1 MSDFSAGL
9 SAGDDLYGGS
19 VESALP
25 EPKAPSWFSSLNAD
39 NIAATTITSGAK
51 GIGSAIK
58 GLANIAADTLT
69 PIDPTGKELDPLASV
84 GITGG
89 KDIADW
95 LKDQGQNADDY
106 FSGFAKKYEP
116 DQSHIDDATK
126 IIDTAVGGLVQFIGG
141 DRVAP
146 FGGNVGFAQSSS
158 DETVKGLTDKGVD
171 AGTARDLGTLSGAA
185 ALAMTAIP
193 GAASIK
199 IAPAFAKPLL
209 ESLPGRIAYRTAV
222 GAGAQTAFGLASR
235 GVNAAALEA
244 AGYHDQAKQEQWN
257 NAASMAS
264 DAILGAAFGNLAHES
279 HGAEPETPADGVS
292 RETQSGDPDEP
303 PPPSGPSGDQ
313 IRAALVVKNVQ
324 NRDETAPGISTGPAG
339 DAIHAE
345 NLRRTQAAFA
355 NDESPSDLLPY
366 TVEDSPRERTPAQ
379 QIAHEIEWA
388 HYRNSQFDTMHG
400 SEADNATLEKYRAAG
415 VDTELTGSDLRESIA
430 KAGLGDAEAQAPTP
444 DFIPHPVN
452 HEAIARVH
460 EALNDSSFSDE
471 DRAALLEALPLEDTE
486 ALARSMNFPTDENG
500 DLMYSRGRPKDPE
513 QEASVIKAIANG
525 EVHAKA
531 AKRLGYKHE
540 NSFNTIARRIRKR
553 AKELRGEG
561 RDDKFIANYF
571 NSDEKS
577 IGKLLAEPET
587 LNAINPDTGLTRDQ
601 DRQREYMLSLDEAR
615 GAGEKVSNAIIGSE
629 FEPMHTA
636 AMVAQG
642 LKKARNAVRAL
653 TDAGKSKAEVAK
665 AWLVSPDVIDSL
677 MALDRSNYKDGPSAQ
692 QARILELLT
701 PRPDGSYRTYED
713 IAKSLRAETVHSDDP
728 GSKAT
733 AESVA
738 VQVINLRNAGIDVPY
753 RAPGKK
759 GEGVSLEQV
768 WALHDQGMSQSAI
781 ARALKRT
788 PGRINQ
794 LMKSGR
800 PEGVPESKPTA
811 GRYDLA
817 TREARKA
824 WVDSPRNVLDAPIP
838 GEAST
843 SREYGFML
851 DGREPIVVQI
861 KPLAGGL
868 AEVDWGFPHRFKEN
882 PDADPFAPMAGGFTL
897 SEKGAL
903 LARLVAIMEK
913 DSGKFARDGYKF
925 FPATE
930 GLGRTYQ
937 KLFARFG
944 QLGYKFVER
953 DGDAYLI
960 RGGAELTDNG
970 RLIRAEDSAEPQPK
984 WEDLDADEIEAR
996 QDAYYQSLETLGT
1009 RSDDGRAMGG
1019 RAGDDGQDAGA
1030 QGGEADERFSRSSTG
1045 RSTPDELKAKLED
1058 RIGTKDLQP
1067 ALDASNVILGNDQTE
1082 VRPSV
1087 TLEGHGGLFDPRT
1100 GKVYINAD
1108 QTSVERALPVL
1119 LHEMG
1124 EHHSMEAV
1132 LGPRLYGAL
1141 QKQLQMLHDN
1151 GHPTV
1156 RKAFALAQEHANRP
1170 DHLPSERLAYTIEED
1185 AVARGGSGDIG
1196 EGALPPVKF
1205 ENGLAQHADR
1215 ALAWLME
1222 NAPDLP
1228 IVQRTL
1234 AAVRQWLARTF
1245 GEGFGRNLT
1254 LDDIHQ
1260 LAIASLRRGLREAQV
1275 KAANE
1280 GDIFSSMARR
1290 APTFYSA
1297 LSKSV
1302 SESKTGK
1309 ASAQQWKATLA
1320 KTPGLKKEE
1329 LEWTGVNDWLDAQSG
1344 PVSREALQQFVDQNG
1359 VQVQEVLKGA
1369 PNPAGE
1375 EIQRELLPMIEERD
1389 RLLAERGDI
1398 QLQFPSVRQ
1407 PNGSMKRTLSPKAG
1421 ARMTEI
1427 AKRLDEIEPRI
1438 AQLGTRQDRSK
1449 NATKWSQYTLPGAE
1463 AGSYREMLLVL
1474 PHKNDAQIQSLKKEW
1489 DAVETEAA
1497 TLSPYERSP
1506 DGHFKVDMAG
1516 KPMPVEQTPERAD
1529 RLKELQARSN
1539 DLQSQIEALGKER
1552 GDRFNSSHFDEKNI
1566 LAHVRLDSR
1575 TDAAGRKTLFVQ
1587 EVQSDWHQ
1595 KGREQGY
1602 ATPLETETTRDPTFG
1617 DVNIITKQA
1626 GVPDAPFKNNAWA
1639 ALVLKRMVRLAAEQ
1653 GYDSISWAPGDV
1665 QNARYSLEQHI
1676 KEIGWTKRNNGGY
1689 HINAF
1694 APDGR
1699 GQSFDVKTPEE
1710 LVPIVGKDIADKIV
1724 AGKGEHSSDSE
1735 GMPRGTIKGVDLKM
1749 GGDGMRAFY
1758 DKILVNIAN
1767 DIGKKYGAK
1776 VGETEVDATNVAARW
1791 VVRTKDGQHVER
1803 FSSKKEAEAFAK
1815 QEFDKEA
1822 LRNIK
1827 IAREGEKTQK
1837 VHTLPLSDSLR
1848 SQALDEGFPLFS
1860 AGRFP
1865 KNWRVIAGD
1874 KPALTEREK
1883 YNEALFDQIENHDEF
1898 GDLHAD
1904 IGDMARRLNAKLD
1917 AAPEETAASAA
1928 ERDGFADGAHAFGSD
1943 AELNDL
1949 AAKADAGATA
1959 QELAAHPV
1967 IQGVAKEAASQVPT
1981 MKPESARDAS
1991 FWRKRRYVV
2000 NGKRVPLAKAL
2011 DHLERQADSAGKPAK
2026 FDKQAL
2032 VVIGPQGAGKSSFIK
2047 AWVKAMGAA
2056 VPDADMAKEV
2066 IPEYKGG
2073 QGTIA
2078 AHAEGLQLRERVTER
2093 LLGKGRNIIIERVGF
2108 NPDNEAKMRELVA
2121 MGYEVR
2127 LAHIDVS
2134 GDEAARRATKRFL
2147 ATGRYPMNFADYD
2160 KAHTLRDIFNKL
2172 IETDAVK
2179 GHIQVNADGQI
2190 PHVTAEHNSPELAGH
2205 VSDGL
2210 GGLLAD
2216 RPGSERGDGRSDE
2229 AAGAGQERN
2238 PDPVKQTLADDP
2250 GLKIATDEGEIP
2262 GEKALADAEADE
2274 AGAKE
2279 MAKGFKAAASCAI
2292 QHGLGPGIRVSSD
2305 IAAAAFA
2312 RRTAAYAAGAAAGG
2326 VIANMIQTSPTSE
2339 RWNETALM
2347 NQQRSRM
2354 ALGDYNRRN
2363 IPNDLNNAEKV
2374 TPVDAEI
2381 QQEQPALSELQAPS
2395 DADTAGG
2402 AGYAPGQTDSKVAP
2416 ADAPKDIPTFGL
2428 PSPVNDGSAYAAS
2441 VAASRGESGKDGVGG
2456 PEVKP
2461 NLLERAR
2468 QEFPAIAKATSNY
2481 GYKENFQEGMGW
2493 LEHWSKGEPDSF
2505 DPTRESLEIY
2515 NPKTRPLD
2523 IAGDIVSH
2531 NLARGGPGSD
2541 PKLTSYYNKFE
2552 KSMTPWQRDQIHRDY
2567 QFDREHWNEKRP
2579 FQKWYNASGLPAY
2592 FRGYAF
2598 DQWHEGVSPRNP
2610 TGHELYTPDQKTMF
2624 DEMMTYLRGSH

>member
-1 MSDFSAGL
+1 MSGYFASDQDEANWQSQDNGPPAPPAKPIFGKGGYVGWDTFGQPITQGLRGLAEYGTGLEESLGSAFLNQGL
-9 SAGDDLYGGS
+9 SYDDPDYERVKLDDQRKSIAKFFGPS
-19 VESALP
+19 P
-25 EPKAPSWFSSLNAD
+25 E
-39 NIAATTITSGAK
+39 
-51 GIGSAIK
+51 
-58 GLANIAADTLT
+58 
-69 PIDPTGKELDPLASV
+69 
-84 GITGG
+84 
-89 KDIADW
+89 
-95 LKDQGQNADDY
+95 
-106 FSGFAKKYEP
+106 
-116 DQSHIDDATK
+116 DQS
-126 IIDTAVGGLVQFIGG
+126 TAGEIVGGLARTLVPALTAGPG
-141 DRVAP
+141 AP
-146 FGGNVGFAQSSS
+146 IVMGQESGRNAELDAETQGLDAT
-158 DETVKGLTDKGVD
+158 TVKGLKDRATYMGFAQGLIPGAVTGKLVTRIGEGAAINFF
-171 AGTARDLGTLSGAA
+171 AGGIQRDLTSDYLRSRRWDKIADQYKWDDATSIASDLILGGVFGALHHVPSEAHGGSAGVVPRETGPDSPDGGGPSGPSPHAPSGDEIAA
-185 ALAMTAIP
+185 ALAVKDIRNRD
-193 GAASIK
+193 ID
-199 IAPAFAKPLL
+199 IAP
-209 ESLPGRIAYRTAV
+209 GI
-222 GAGAQTAFGLASR
+222 
-235 GVNAAALEA
+235 
-244 AGYHDQAKQEQWN
+244 
-257 NAASMAS
+257 
-264 DAILGAAFGNLAHES
+264 
-279 HGAEPETPADGVS
+279 
-292 RETQSGDPDEP
+292 
-303 PPPSGPSGDQ
+303 PSGPG
-313 IRAALVVKNVQ
+313 AH
-324 NRDETAPGISTGPAG
+324 
-339 DAIHAE
+339 AIHAE

-486 ALARSMNFPTDENG
+486 ALALKSGAISGERDPNG

-540 NSFNTIARRIRKR
+540 NSFNTISRRIRKR

-713 IAKSLRAETVHSDDP
+713 IAKALRAETVHSDDP

-882 PDADPFAPMAGGFTL
+882 PDADPFAPMEGGFTL

-960 RGGAELTDNG
+960 RDGAELTDNG

-1019 RAGDDGQDAGA
+1019 RAGDDGQDTGA

-1132 LGPRLYGAL
+1132 IGPRLYGAL

-1151 GHPTV
+1151 GHPIV
-1156 RKAFALAQEHANRP
+1156 KKAFALAQEHANRP

-1205 ENGLAQHADR
+1205 ENGSAQHADR

-1234 AAVRQWLARTF
+1234 ASVRQWLARTF

-1309 ASAQQWKATLA
+1309 ASSLGKWLADPDSVRIAADNLFGRKDAALLSLDVVQSGMLPALKHDEVRKAVVELIPVDVMDVFRASDVSPEEIFGKKNVITSKLPVASRGMAVLAIRRALTLA
-1320 KTPGLKKEE
+1320 HTAARAE
-1329 LEWTGVNDWLDAQSG
+1329 LRQMVSG
-1344 PVSREALQQFVDQNG
+1344 AADR
-1359 VQVQEVLKGA
+1359 EVLPAVRASLLDMTDVLGIVSPRTIVDAHFSPVAPEPRTATGA
-1369 PNPAGE
+1369 P
-1375 EIQRELLPMIEERD
+1375 
-1389 RLLAERGDI
+1389 
-1398 QLQFPSVRQ
+1398 
-1407 PNGSMKRTLSPKAG
+1407 
-1421 ARMTEI
+1421 
-1427 AKRLDEIEPRI
+1427 
-1438 AQLGTRQDRSK
+1438 
-1449 NATKWSQYTLPGAE
+1449 AE
-1463 AGSYREMLLVL
+1463 ASLSEPGGLGGS
-1474 PHKNDAQIQSLKKEW
+1474 
-1489 DAVETEAA
+1489 
-1497 TLSPYERSP
+1497 
-1506 DGHFKVDMAG
+1506 
-1516 KPMPVEQTPERAD
+1516 
-1529 RLKELQARSN
+1529 
-1539 DLQSQIEALGKER
+1539 
-1552 GDRFNSSHFDEKNI
+1552 
-1566 LAHVRLDSR
+1566 
-1575 TDAAGRKTLFVQ
+1575 
-1587 EVQSDWHQ
+1587 
-1595 KGREQGY
+1595 
-1602 ATPLETETTRDPTFG
+1602 
-1617 DVNIITKQA
+1617 
-1626 GVPDAPFKNNAWA
+1626 
-1639 ALVLKRMVRLAAEQ
+1639 
-1653 GYDSISWAPGDV
+1653 
-1665 QNARYSLEQHI
+1665 
-1676 KEIGWTKRNNGGY
+1676 
-1689 HINAF
+1689 
-1694 APDGR
+1694 
-1699 GQSFDVKTPEE
+1699 
-1710 LVPIVGKDIADKIV
+1710 
-1724 AGKGEHSSDSE
+1724 
-1735 GMPRGTIKGVDLKM
+1735 
-1749 GGDGMRAFY
+1749 
-1758 DKILVNIAN
+1758 
-1767 DIGKKYGAK
+1767 
-1776 VGETEVDATNVAARW
+1776 EVDA
-1791 VVRTKDGQHVER
+1791 
-1803 FSSKKEAEAFAK
+1803 AELTRLL
-1815 QEFDKEA
+1815 ENHSA
-1822 LRNIK
+1822 LRNDGSEAAIV
-1827 IAREGEKTQK
+1827 ADLRREVEA
-1837 VHTLPLSDSLR
+1837 PLSESLR

-1860 AGRFP
+1860 AGRVP

-1904 IGDMARRLNAKLD
+1904 IGDMARRLSAKLD

-1959 QELAAHPV
+1959 QELASHPV

-2047 AWVKAMGAA
+2047 AWAKAMGAA

-2250 GLKIATDEGEIP
+2250 GLTIATDEGEIP
-2262 GEKALADAEADE
+2262 GEKALADAEAEE

-2326 VIANMIQTSPTSE
+2326 VIANTIQTSPTSE

-2347 NQQRSRM
+2347 NQQRNRM
-2354 ALGDYNRRN
+2354 ALDDYNRRN

-2416 ADAPKDIPTFGL
+2416 ADAPGPGTFGL

-2441 VAASRGESGKDGVGG
+2441 VAASRET
-2456 PEVKP
+2456 
-2461 NLLERAR
+2461 N
-2468 QEFPAIAKATSNY
+2468 
-2481 GYKENFQEGMGW
+2481 GMG
-2493 LEHWSKGEPDSF
+2493 GE
-2505 DPTRESLEIY
+2505 
-2515 NPKTRPLD
+2515 
-2523 IAGDIVSH
+2523 
-2531 NLARGGPGSD
+2531 
-2541 PKLTSYYNKFE
+2541 
-2552 KSMTPWQRDQIHRDY
+2552 
-2567 QFDREHWNEKRP
+2567 
-2579 FQKWYNASGLPAY
+2579 
-2592 FRGYAF
+2592 
-2598 DQWHEGVSPRNP
+2598 
-2610 TGHELYTPDQKTMF
+2610 
-2624 DEMMTYLRGSH
+2624 